1 MTVVSDD
8 RTATGLAPAAGAH
21 FHRDETM
28 TTVEGMG
35 VGRDDARRVVHQ
47 ATPRELPEDV
57 PTGNDLERIIGFHV
71 RRLRLAEGM
80 GVAEMSQRI
89 GISKAMLSKIEN
101 AQTSCS
107 LNMLAKLATGL
118 DVPVTSLL
126 RGADTR
132 RDAVFTPDGQ
142 GATIVGRGTSAGHDY
157 ELLGALRGS
166 NKRIEPVLVT
176 LTAESEAHPRFQHP
190 GTELLYMLSGDMIY
204 HHAESEYRL
213 RPGDSLLLDGEGV
226 HGPVAM
232 LELPIRF
239 LSVTA
244 YPDGVDG

>member
-1 MTVVSDD
+1 MTVAAQG
-8 RTATGLAPAAGAH
+8 RTKATGVSAVGDD
-21 FHRDETM
+21 FHQEETM

-35 VGRDDARRVVHQ
+35 ANNEDARRVVHQ
-47 ATPRELPEDV
+47 EAPRELPVDV

-71 RRLRLAEGM
+71 RRLRLAEGL
-80 GVAEMSQRI
+80 GVAEMAQRI

-107 LNMLAKLATGL
+107 LSMLAKLAVGL
-118 DVPVTSLL
+118 DAPVTSLL
-126 RGADTR
+126 RGVDTR
-132 RDAVFTPDGQ
+132 RAAVFTADGQ
-142 GATIVGRGTSAGHDY
+142 GATIVGRGTSAGHVY
-157 ELLGALRGS
+157 ELLGALRGP

-176 LTAESEAHPRFQHP
+176 LTAESETRPRFQHP

-244 YPDGVDG
+244 YPDGVEG

>member
-1 MTVVSDD
+1 VTAVSAVGVGVDFHHQDTPATV
-8 RTATGLAPAAGAH
+8 G
-21 FHRDETM
+21 
-28 TTVEGMG
+28 GMG
-35 VGRDDARRVVHQ
+35 TDPETARRVVHQ
-47 ATPRELPEDV
+47 EAQRELPVDV
-57 PTGNDLERIIGFHV
+57 PTGSDLERIIGFHV
-71 RRLRLAEGM
+71 RRLRLAEGL
-80 GVAEMSQRI
+80 GVAEMAQRI

-101 AQTSCS
+101 AHTSSS
-107 LNMLAKLATGL
+107 LSMLAKLAAGL

-126 RGADTR
+126 RGADTK
-132 RDAVFTPDGQ
+132 RDAVFTADGQ
-142 GATIVGRGTSAGHDY
+142 GATIVGRGTAAGHDY
-157 ELLGALRGS
+157 ELLGALRGP

-176 LTAESEAHPRFQHP
+176 LTAESETHPRFQHP

-204 HHAESEYRL
+204 HHAEAEYRL

-244 YPDGVDG
+244 YPDNVDG

>member
-1 MTVVSDD
+1 MTV
-8 RTATGLAPAAGAH
+8 APEVAAAP
-21 FHRDETM
+21 ETI
-28 TTVEGMG
+28 VDAMG
-35 VGRDDARRVVHQ
+35 TEPEAARRIVHQ
-47 ATPRELPEDV
+47 AAPRELPVDV
-57 PTGNDLERIIGFHV
+57 PTGGDLERIIGFHV
-71 RRLRLAEGM
+71 RRLRLSEGL
-80 GVAEMSQRI
+80 GVAEMAQRI

-107 LNMLAKLATGL
+107 LSMLAKLASGL

-132 RDAVFTPDGQ
+132 RDAVFTADGQ
-142 GATIVGRGTSAGHDY
+142 GATIVGRGTAVGHVY
-157 ELLGALRGS
+157 ELLGALRGP

-190 GTELLYMLSGDMIY
+190 GTELLYMLAGDMIY

-244 YPDGVDG
+244 YPDGVEG